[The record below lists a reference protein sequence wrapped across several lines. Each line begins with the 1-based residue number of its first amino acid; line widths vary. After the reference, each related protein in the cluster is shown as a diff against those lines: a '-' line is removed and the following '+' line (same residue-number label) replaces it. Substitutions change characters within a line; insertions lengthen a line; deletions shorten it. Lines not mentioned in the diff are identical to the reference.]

1 MARLGGVQQ
10 RQALGEISYVPK
22 ITVDRDHF
30 ERKEE
35 SERER
40 ERLRQREKDQRI
52 GEVDGSD
59 EIDL

>member
-1 MARLGGVQQ
+1 M
-10 RQALGEISYVPK
+10 PK

-40 ERLRQREKDQRI
+40 EREREREVEIEKEGLREWVRQTGVIR
-52 GEVDGSD
+52 
-59 EIDL
+59 